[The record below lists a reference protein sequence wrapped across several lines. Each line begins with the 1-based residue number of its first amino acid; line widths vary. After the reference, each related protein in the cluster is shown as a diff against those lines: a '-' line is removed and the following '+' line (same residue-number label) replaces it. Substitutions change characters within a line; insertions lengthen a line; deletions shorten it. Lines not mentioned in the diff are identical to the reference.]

1 MATLTGKT
9 IASTYKDL
17 LQVSNSNSGI
27 DETKRAVSD
36 GEATASPLELS
47 SAAVNISSG
56 FELGGSAVTASA
68 TELNYVGGVTSA
80 IQTQIDA
87 KAPLASPTL
96 TGTPI
101 APTAGSG
108 TDTTQI
114 ATTAFVQSAVQ
125 GEDTL
130 AEMNDTSLSSPDD
143 SDFLVHNGTAWVNES
158 GATARTSLGVDA
170 SGTINYTHPN
180 HSGDVTSVSDGATT
194 IANDAVTYAKMQNV
208 SATDRILGRDTS
220 GAGIVEEITPANVR
234 AMINVEDGSTADQ
247 SNAEIK
253 TAYEANADT
262 NEFSDAEQTK
272 LSGIEASA
280 DVTDSTNVNSAGAV
294 MESDISGTP
303 AGSIIDDDTM
313 ASASNTTL
321 ATSESIKAYAQS
333 LVASSVEYIG
343 GYNASTNSPDLDT
356 SPSGVTKGDM
366 YTVTTA
372 GTFFTQDLEV
382 GDVLISEQDSPT
394 ALTHWSVVNKDLDA
408 SSIKTSYESN
418 ADTNAYTDA
427 EVTKLSGIAT
437 SATANDTDVNL
448 KARANHTGTQT
459 ASTISDFDTEV
470 ANNSAVTTNTAKVS
484 NVTHTG
490 DVTGS
495 TSLSIASDVV
505 GATELGVTAGTVT
518 ASKAVVVDANKQ
530 VDAMHFS
537 GDVGIGT
544 DSPLSQFHVEGA
556 TTGEMTIGQYSGG
569 YLSGNDVG
577 ALKFYGW
584 DNSGGGAGKGDISKI
599 TGTWGDDNGDG
610 QSIAGSTTEG
620 GRLEFWT
627 GKRASGDSPPTLTE
641 KMVIDQNGNVGIGT
655 ASTTNDAK
663 LIVAGTDGKHP
674 VIKAGGGGGG
684 YTIIAN
690 NYTATESIF
699 NMGISYSGANA
710 VLSRSVKVS
719 DVTNDVYLSSQ
730 AQFTVKPSA
739 FVLDG
744 DGSFQ
749 FLNTDTSATTAVDTA
764 VSLTNRMTI
773 DSAGN
778 VLVGT
783 TDTTPGIGDT
793 NVGISMSAV
802 NGIIISRADDAPINI
817 SRNSSN
823 GDIALFRKDG
833 TTVGSIS
840 VTGASTS
847 YNESSDYRLKEN
859 VEPMSGS
866 IDKLKQLKPCNFNF
880 IVDPDDLRMGFLAHE
895 VSAVVPQAISGEKD
909 AMKEQEISPAIQAV
923 ESVEGQDEIQWDD
936 KPSEENT
943 KDEIKAWMDSNSL
956 EYNSGDTKQDLIAK
970 IPELKQEAVQSVE
983 AVEAVEAVYES
994 VPDYQGIDQSKLVP
1008 LLVSAVQELLAKV
1021 EALESK

>member
-1 MATLTGKT
+1 MAN
-9 IASTYKDL
+9 Y
-17 LQVSNSNSGI
+17 NSGNTGAVI
-27 DETKRAVSD
+27 DAQIDKMES
-36 GEATASPLELS
+36 
-47 SAAVNISSG
+47 
-56 FELGGSAVTASA
+56 VTASA

-80 IQTQIDA
+80 IQTQMDT

-544 DSPLSQFHVEGA
+544 DSPGVDTQGAVVGAGSRILEIKADTAGSNDEAIYLRSFNAATGGNIVANAGNGVLYIDNIYNDDAGDIRFRTKTSGTAITAMTIDGLGNVGIGTDSPLSQFHVEGA

-627 GKRASGDSPPTLTE
+627 GKRASSDSPPTLTE
-641 KMVIDQNGNVGIGT
+641 KMVIDQNGNVGIGDT
-655 ASTTNDAK
+655 SPSYQLELSTNSAAKPTSTLWTVPSDERLKDDIVLADLDKCYDIIQNLPLKRFKWKEDVYTNDQ
-663 LIVAGTDGKHP
+663 TDD
-674 VIKAGGGGGG
+674 
-684 YTIIAN
+684 
-690 NYTATESIF
+690 
-699 NMGISYSGANA
+699 
-710 VLSRSVKVS
+710 RSVLGWIAQ
-719 DVTNDVYLSSQ
+719 DVQ
-730 AQFTVKPSA
+730 
-739 FVLDG
+739 
-744 DGSFQ
+744 
-749 FLNTDTSATTAVDTA
+749 
-764 VSLTNRMTI
+764 
-773 DSAGN
+773 
-778 VLVGT
+778 
-783 TDTTPGIGDT
+783 
-793 NVGISMSAV
+793 
-802 NGIIISRADDAPINI
+802 
-817 SRNSSN
+817 
-823 GDIALFRKDG
+823 
-833 TTVGSIS
+833 S
-840 VTGASTS
+840 VFPKSV
-847 YNESSDYRLKEN
+847 KEN
-859 VEPMSGS
+859 
-866 IDKLKQLKPCNFNF
+866 NF
-880 IVDPDDLRMGFLAHE
+880 RG
-895 VSAVVPQAISGEKD
+895 VSNND
-909 AMKEQEISPAIQAV
+909 AIQSIEAQDAV
-923 ESVEGQDEIQWDD
+923 EWLD
-936 KPSEENT
+936 KPSEDNT

-956 EYNSGDTKQDLIAK
+956 AYNSGDTKTDLIAK
-970 IPELKQEAVQSVE
+970 IPELKQEAI
-983 AVEAVEAVYES
+983 ES
-994 VPDYQGIDQSKLVP
+994 VVGVDETYKLEIEDCLSIDADQIFRAMFGAIQKL
-1008 LLVSAVQELLAKV
+1008 QAKV